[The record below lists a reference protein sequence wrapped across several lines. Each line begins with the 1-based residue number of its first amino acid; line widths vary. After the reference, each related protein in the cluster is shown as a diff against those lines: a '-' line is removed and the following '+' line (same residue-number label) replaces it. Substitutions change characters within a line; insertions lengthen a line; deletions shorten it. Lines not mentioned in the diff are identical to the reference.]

1 MERRPFDQLG
11 LSPEI
16 LRAVAKLGFE
26 EASPIQTAVI
36 PVALAGRD
44 LVGQSA
50 TGSGKTAAFAIPVIE
65 RVDAHQKAV
74 QALILCPTRELAVQ
88 VAEETG
94 RLAFFRRGIDR
105 KSVV

>member
-36 PVALAGRD
+36 PVALTGRD

-50 TGSGKTAAFAIPVIE
+50 TGSGKTAAFAILAIE
-65 RVDAHQKAV
+65 RIDAHLKAV
-74 QALILCPTRELAVQ
+74 QALI
-88 VAEETG
+88 
-94 RLAFFRRGIDR
+94 
-105 KSVV
+105 K